1 MINLLH
7 DVIAAKGTENEP
19 FFEIATLEVPW
30 LPRLEGTVHVNLSL
44 VVTFMQNYLFNP
56 KQYPEVSRRDDPS
69 NDGFLLRQGPT
80 HGLGRTRTG

>member
-1 MINLLH
+1 M
-7 DVIAAKGTENEP
+7 
-19 FFEIATLEVPW
+19 
-30 LPRLEGTVHVNLSL
+30 HVNLSL

-80 HGLGRTRTG
+80 HGLGNTSSHDYNIAYNSVDLPN